1 MRFML
6 ICALV
11 GALGGVASA
20 QKLGVMDLHKALNET
35 SQGKKAKAKLE
46 TSFKDKQKQLDAKGK
61 ELKELNDDLERQ
73 RAILKPEALA
83 AKEHELEQ
91 RYLALQ
97 DTYMKLQ
104 QDFAKQ
110 EAQLTKEIFQSA
122 KKIIDDIATRDGYT
136 MIFEKTES
144 SVLYAGK
151 GLEITDEVI
160 KRMNADPG
168 SARADKKDK

>member
-1 MRFML
+1 MKKA
-6 ICALV
+6 ILV
-11 GALGGVASA
+11 LVVLGAMANVASA

-35 SQGKKAKAKLE
+35 NQGKKAKARLK
-46 TSFKDKQKQLDAKGK
+46 TSFEDKQKQLDAKGR
-61 ELKELNDDLERQ
+61 ELKQLNDDLEKQ

-83 AKEHELEQ
+83 AKERELEQ

-104 QDFAKQ
+104 QDFGKQ
-110 EAQLTKEIFQSA
+110 EAQLTKEIFLAA
-122 KKIIDDIATRDGYT
+122 KKIIDEIAARDGYT

-160 KRMNADPG
+160 RRMNEG
-168 SARADKKDK
+168 SPSKKDK